1 MVFEETGR
9 RSLQFETEAAARRK
23 KAALSRQFER
33 NAPRT
38 LANMLDEYI
47 EEKIDT
53 GRALPYIAR
62 AEQRRILFLLGDSV
76 TKDIRHVTATWAAGL
91 YRQLTVKRSAKTKQ
105 LLSAA
110 SHRCYLDYLKAFFG
124 WAVKRSYVR
133 RSPFADVRPAG
144 KPNRGKPQLRIEEAH
159 RFIKVALQRFTVE
172 QEPLALATLVALY
185 MGLRAGEILKRQVR
199 DLDANGQVLWIDF
212 GKTHNARRHLNVPEV
227 LQAYLLQICQGK
239 GKEDYIFAAHTL
251 NKPRRRQALWE
262 EVRTICHRAEV
273 PVVCTHSLRGLYATL
288 AVESGA
294 VSAAVAASLGHGSF
308 SMTERHYASP
318 GSVMNART
326 ARVAS
331 LLPNLQHADQEDE
344 LSSLRNLDPKTL
356 ARLVSLAQKEEL
368 LSAN

>member
-1 MVFEETGR
+1 MTP
-9 RSLQFETEAAARRK
+9 A
-23 KAALSRQFER
+23 
-33 NAPRT
+33 
-38 LANMLDEYI
+38 
-47 EEKIDT
+47 
-53 GRALPYIAR
+53 
-62 AEQRRILFLLGDSV
+62 
-76 TKDIRHVTATWAAGL
+76 WAAGL
-91 YRQLTVKRSAKTKQ
+91 YRELTVKRSVKTHQ
-105 LLSAA
+105 PLSAA
-110 SHRCYLDYLKAFFG
+110 SHRCYLDYLKTFFG
-124 WAVKRSYVR
+124 WAVKRSYVT

-144 KPNRGKPQLRIEEAH
+144 KPNRGKPRLRIEEAH
-159 RFIKVALQRFTVE
+159 RFIKVALQRFTSE

-185 MGLRAGEILKRQVR
+185 TGLRVGEILKRQVR
-199 DLDANGQVLWIDF
+199 DLDANGQVLWIDL
-212 GKTHNARRHLNVPEV
+212 GKTRNARRQLNVPEV
-227 LQAYLLQICQGK
+227 LQPYLLQLCKCK
-239 GKEDYIFAAHTL
+239 GKEDYLFAAHTFTR
-251 NKPRRRQALWE
+251 PPHRQALWE

-273 PVVCTHSLRGLYATL
+273 LVVCTHSLRGLYATL

-344 LSSLRNLDPKTL
+344 LCSLRNLDPKTL

>member
-1 MVFEETGR
+1 VVFEETGR

>member
-9 RSLQFETEAAARRK
+9 RSIQFETEAAARRK

-33 NAPRT
+33 SAPRT
-38 LANMLDEYI
+38 LTNMLDEYI
-47 EEKIDT
+47 EEKVDT
-53 GRALPYIAR
+53 GRALPHIAR

-76 TKDIRHVTATWAAGL
+76 TKDIRHVTPTWAAGL
-91 YRQLTVKRSAKTKQ
+91 YRELTVKRSAKTKQ

-227 LQAYLLQICQGK
+227 LQAYLLQLCQGK
-239 GKEDYIFAAHTL
+239 GKEDYLFAAHTL

-273 PVVCTHSLRGLYATL
+273 PIVCTHSLRGLYATL

-344 LSSLRNLDPKTL
+344 LSNLRNLDPKTL

>member
-53 GRALPYIAR
+53 GRALPHIAR